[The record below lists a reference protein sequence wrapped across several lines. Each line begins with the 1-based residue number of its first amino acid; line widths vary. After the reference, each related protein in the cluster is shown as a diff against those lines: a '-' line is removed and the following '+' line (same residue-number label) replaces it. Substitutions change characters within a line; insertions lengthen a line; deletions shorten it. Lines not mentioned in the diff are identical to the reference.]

1 MPQRN
6 LTATVTLL
14 TDLHIGTGQS
24 LLDGFDWHLHTDDG
38 YVYFADQ
45 VAISATVFDRLSAD
59 GGRPQSTIK
68 LITGATIDDL
78 LAKGWL
84 RAGDIA
90 APAAMFPYRL
100 RGKPATHEIR
110 EQIKNVWGQPYL
122 PGSSFKGA
130 LRTILA
136 VAAAKELQPDVR
148 VDRLK
153 PKRAWAAQPVEQY
166 LFGKEPTHD
175 LLRVLQVG
183 DSAPLS
189 ATTLRLRRAH
199 IYPTAAVTARGRSRG
214 LDIDL
219 EAVAKATTF
228 ELPIHIPVELLAPG
242 SGQFDVRR
250 RQELGDWE
258 RRVSWIEKLAA
269 HGREFARQQLIEEV
283 TYFQTRTDVPA
294 VHLFYNRLIEQ
305 FQQLRKHQF
314 MLRLG
319 WGGGWHTKTLGAY
332 LRQDPANFAAIVEK
346 YKLNP
351 TGKAPPG
358 ASFPLSRHLLRQP
371 DGEPGEPLG
380 WALVALHSAD
390 HTRQE

>member
-6 LTATVTLL
+6 LTAKVTLL
-14 TDLHIGTGQS
+14 SDLHIGTGQS
-24 LLDGFDWHLHTDDG
+24 LLGGFDWHLHTDK

-45 VAISATVFDRLSAD
+45 AAISATVFDRLNAD
-59 GGRPQSTIK
+59 GERAQSIIK

-78 LAKGWL
+78 LARGWL
-84 RAGDIA
+84 RADDMA
-90 APAAMFPYRL
+90 APGALFPYRL
-100 RGKPATHEIR
+100 RGTPATREIR

-148 VDRLK
+148 VNRLNS
-153 PKRAWAAQPVEQY
+153 KRAWAAQPVEQS
-166 LFGKEPTHD
+166 LFGKDPNHD
-175 LLRVLQVG
+175 VLRVVQVG
-183 DSAPLS
+183 DSAPLA

-199 IYPTAAVTARGRSRG
+199 IYPTAVATARGRSRG

-219 EAVAKATTF
+219 EVVAKNTTF

-242 SGQFDVRR
+242 DGQFEVRR
-250 RQELGDWE
+250 AAELSDWE
-258 RRVSWIEKLAA
+258 RRVAWIEKLAA
-269 HGREFARQQLIEEV
+269 HGRAFARQQLIEEV

-294 VHLFYNRLIEQ
+294 AHLFYNRLVEQ
-305 FQQLRKHQF
+305 FQQLGKGQF
-314 MLRLG
+314 MARLG

-332 LRQDPANFAAIVEK
+332 LRQDTANFAAIVEK

-358 ASFPLSRHLLRQP
+358 APFPLSRHLLRQP

-380 WALVALHSAD
+380 WALVALHSTD